1 MKKNLMWMLV
11 LSVWTMLYACSDSD
25 KEPSEVPLT
34 VAPNKVEFSAEGGT
48 QELAVITTAEAWTA
62 SSDAEWCKVV
72 QDGAKLT
79 VTAEAHNDVELR
91 TAKVTV
97 KAERAVDQIV
107 EVRQSGAASAT
118 LELAVGDEVVD
129 ELELEFLAKTEES
142 QTIAITTNQAI
153 VAVDTVE
160 TALWCKVTLADDN
173 ASLSVVCDVNS
184 EPERETTFKVVA
196 GTESNKAEK
205 TVKVKQADG
214 SFKIELPMTEV
225 ELNALGYRVFVTA
238 NVDVKVRSNEAWCTA
253 MDKNWGSAGK
263 EFFISA
269 LANFGGTDREA
280 VVTVS
285 LPDGSE
291 THEIKVTQT
300 SEAMD
305 RGEIFNYL
313 GKPVGLIISHDENHK
328 ISIMA
333 LEEKEG
339 LQWSTK
345 EDNLGMT
352 YGNSFAEML
361 NKVKEVDPN
370 NWKINYPV
378 FGYCAEM
385 EEKTGL
391 TDWCIP
397 ETAIGGNFSNGYFR
411 TVEKNLDELNT
422 KLEEGSY
429 PTVKTFRYWTCSELQ
444 EPDWQ
449 KGHISI
455 WWFSPYGTYD
465 PTQEAAKTKTKTDG
479 GSIIKARCFWSNK

>member
-48 QELAVITTAEAWTA
+48 QELAVITAAEAWTA

-118 LELAVGDEVVD
+118 LELAVGGEVVD

-214 SFKIELPMTEV
+214 SFKIELSDKEV
-225 ELNALGYRVFVTA
+225 ELNAMGYRVMVTA
-238 NVDVKVRSNEAWCTA
+238 NVEVKAASNASWCQA
-253 MDKNWGSAGK
+253 QGFMNNII
-263 EFFISA
+263 ISA
-269 LANFGGTDREA
+269 STNFSASDREA

-285 LPDGSE
+285 VDGEDE
-291 THEIKVTQT
+291 TIELKVTQT
-300 SEAMD
+300 GEAMNKGD
-305 RGEIFNYL
+305 IFNYR
-313 GKPVGLIISHDENHK
+313 GKPVGLILKHENK
-328 ISIMA
+328 QITIMA

-345 EDNLGMT
+345 TDYLGLDQA
-352 YGNSFAEML
+352 YQHEAVF
-361 NKVKEVDPN
+361 NKVKEQE
-370 NWKINYPV
+370 NWKENYPL
-378 FGYCAEM
+378 FAYCADMDEN
-385 EEKTGL
+385 TGMSG
-391 TDWCIP
+391 WYIP
-397 ETAIGGNFSNGYFR
+397 EAPLSYQEMQGVGWAIIGKVGGWSAVNSLLTAKGY
-411 TVEKNLDELNT
+411 DEIDT
-422 KLEEGSY
+422 KS
-429 PTVKTFRYWTCSELQ
+429 RYWTCSEKSGYEEGSCYFFYIL
-444 EPDWQ
+444 
-449 KGHISI
+449 
-455 WWFSPYGTYD
+455 YGSNNFEWCPKTN
-465 PTQEAAKTKTKTDG
+465 TKTPNGT
-479 GSIIKARCFWSNK
+479 ILKARCFWSGTYQN